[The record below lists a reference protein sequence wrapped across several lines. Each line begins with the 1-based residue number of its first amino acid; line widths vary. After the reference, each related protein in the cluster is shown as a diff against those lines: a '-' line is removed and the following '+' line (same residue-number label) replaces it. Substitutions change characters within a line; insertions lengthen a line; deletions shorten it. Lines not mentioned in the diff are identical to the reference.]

1 MSAEQKHNLSTFLLK
16 VAHLL
21 EPSGC
26 RTVEELLASQVLPAD
41 LSNTAKAL
49 LADLRSLD
57 YIALRDLASA
67 IEEPRL
73 YLDDESLF

>member
-1 MSAEQKHNLSTFLLK
+1 MSEEQKHNLSTFLLK

-26 RTVEELLASQVLPAD
+26 RTVEELLASQALPAD

-57 YIALRDLASA
+57 YVALRDLASA